1 MSSQNWECA
10 CGVSNIA
17 ATKFC
22 GGCGKRHMILDSFT
36 GYIQVKDNKPNIEVF
51 EGPSP
56 RKRIPFVKP
65 DGRVKWATLWPDK
78 EALLGDALTRVGQHY
93 AVETATEPDNPSR
106 CSIKAMR
113 LIDTVEADPGSAPAP
128 AQSNGSSP
136 GVTDDARQLLIMR
149 QSTLGYAS
157 VQTATLFV
165 KVFEGVL
172 TRSFLE
178 AKHAVEEGKDP
189 HEIGALKHALEEA
202 SEHLFLATCELAQKY
217 LGYVITGDYEGLV
230 QEVIDTGAVIKA
242 VEPATEEDKAAVEMM
257 QEVE

>member
-22 GGCGKRHMILDSFT
+22 GGCGKKHMILDSFT
-36 GYIQVKDNKPNIEVF
+36 GYIQVKDGKPNIEVL

-136 GVTDDARQLLIMR
+136 GVSDDVRQLLIMR

-165 KVFEGVL
+165 PIFE
-172 TRSFLE
+172 E
-178 AKHAVEEGKDP
+178 AKRTVAEGKTPD
-189 HEIGALKHALEEA
+189 EIEALEQALSLA
-202 SEHLFLATCELAQKY
+202 SEYLFSATCELAQKY

>member
-1 MSSQNWECA
+1 MSSQNWECV
-10 CGVSNIA
+10 CGVSNID

-22 GGCGKRHMILDSFT
+22 GGCGKKHMILDAFS
-36 GYIQVKDNKPNIEVF
+36 GYIQVKDGKPNIEAF

-56 RKRIPFVKP
+56 RKRIPFVQA
-65 DGRVKWATLWPDK
+65 DGRIKWATLWPDK

-113 LIDTVEADPGSAPAP
+113 IIDTVEADPGPTPTPARSNASSA
-128 AQSNGSSP
+128 
-136 GVTDDARQLLIMR
+136 GVTDDVRQLLIMR

-165 KVFEGVL
+165 PIFEGVL

-178 AKHAVEEGKDP
+178 AKRTVEEGKTP
-189 HEIGALKHALEEA
+189 HEIEALKHALEEA
-202 SEHLFLATCELAQKY
+202 SEYLFLATCELAQKY